1 MKVGIVGSGNVGAGA
16 ANAMVLRGVAREIV
30 MVDINTKRAQAEAED
45 ILHAVPFSSHAVV
58 VRQGEYSDLAGCQVV
73 VITAGVAQRPGETRL
88 QLLERN
94 AVIFRGMIPQIVA
107 SAPDAILVIATNPV
121 DIMTHL
127 AAHYAAP
134 LGVPRRHVIGSG
146 TTLDTA
152 RFRSIL
158 GRAMDVDPEHVH
170 GYVVGEH
177 GDTEVLAWS
186 MTTVGTVPLED
197 YAQARGID
205 LTDELLEEVDDGV
218 RRVEERRERVALL
231 AELDLGGA
239 VRAQTLEGEQEEP
252 GEPGAGR
259 RGVRGGCRFTR
270 QTIGHGQELA
280 ARLSHGL
287 VLSATDDSAAS
298 AEVEARTAISQ
309 GDQRVEAAL
318 QAGLHN
324 DAPDRAGIA
333 LRAQSDLARR

>member
-58 VRQGEYSDLAGCQVV
+58 VRQGEYSDLDGCQVV

-107 SAPDAILVIATNPV
+107 SAPEAILVIATNPV

-127 AAHYAAP
+127 AAYYAAP

-197 YAQARGID
+197 YAQARGIE
-205 LTDELLEEVDDGV
+205 LSDELLEEIDDGV
-218 RRVEERRERVALL
+218 RRAAYRIIEGKGSTYYGIGAALARIVQAIVRDQRSLLTVSVPVESIGDVRDITFALP
-231 AELDLGGA
+231 AIIGGDGIIA
-239 VRAQTLEGEQEEP
+239 VLPKPLNPKEQRLLE
-252 GEPGAGR
+252 
-259 RGVRGGCRFTR
+259 
-270 QTIGHGQELA
+270 
-280 ARLSHGL
+280 
-287 VLSATDDSAAS
+287 AS
-298 AEVEARTAISQ
+298 ARTLRQAL
-309 GDQRVEAAL
+309 DELTAA
-318 QAGLHN
+318 G
-324 DAPDRAGIA
+324 GM
-333 LRAQSDLARR
+333 

>member
-58 VRQGEYSDLAGCQVV
+58 VRQGEYSDLDGCQVV

-107 SAPDAILVIATNPV
+107 SAPEAILVIATNPV

-197 YAQARGID
+197 YAQARGIE
-205 LTDELLEEVDDGV
+205 LTDELLEEIDDGV
-218 RRVEERRERVALL
+218 RRAAYRIIEGKGSTYYGIGAALARIVQAIVRDQRSLLTVSVPVENIGDVRDITFALPAIIGGDGIIAVL
-231 AELDLGGA
+231 PKPLNPKEQRLLEASARTLRQALD
-239 VRAQTLEGEQEEP
+239 
-252 GEPGAGR
+252 
-259 RGVRGGCRFTR
+259 
-270 QTIGHGQELA
+270 ELA
-280 ARLSHGL
+280 A
-287 VLSATDDSAAS
+287 
-298 AEVEARTAISQ
+298 
-309 GDQRVEAAL
+309 
-318 QAGLHN
+318 AG
-324 DAPDRAGIA
+324 GM
-333 LRAQSDLARR
+333 

>member
-30 MVDINTKRAQAEAED
+30 LVDINTKRAQAEAED
-45 ILHAVPFSSHAVV
+45 ILHAVPFSSHAMV
-58 VRQGEYSDLAGCQVV
+58 VRQGEYSDLDGCQVV

-94 AVIFRGMIPQIVA
+94 AKIFKGMIPQIVA
-107 SAPDAILVIATNPV
+107 SAPEAILVVATNPV

-127 AAHYAAP
+127 TAHYAAP

-158 GRAMDVDPEHVH
+158 GRELDVDSEHVH

-177 GDTEVLAWS
+177 GDSEVLAWS

-197 YAQARGID
+197 YAQARGI
-205 LTDELLEEVDDGV
+205 ELSATLMQEVDDGV
-218 RRVEERRERVALL
+218 RRAAYRIIEGKGSTYYGIGAALARIVQAIVRDQRSLLTVSVPVETIGDVHDITFALPAIVGGDGIISVLPAPLNDEEEALL
-231 AELDLGGA
+231 EASARTLRQALD
-239 VRAQTLEGEQEEP
+239 
-252 GEPGAGR
+252 
-259 RGVRGGCRFTR
+259 
-270 QTIGHGQELA
+270 ELA
-280 ARLSHGL
+280 A
-287 VLSATDDSAAS
+287 A
-298 AEVEARTAISQ
+298 
-309 GDQRVEAAL
+309 GDL
-318 QAGLHN
+318 
-324 DAPDRAGIA
+324 
-333 LRAQSDLARR
+333 

>member
-16 ANAMVLRGVAREIV
+16 ANAMVLRGVAREII

-58 VRQGEYSDLAGCQVV
+58 VRQGEYGDLEGCSVV
-73 VITAGVAQRPGETRL
+73 VITAGVAQKPGETRL

-94 AVIFRGMIPQIVA
+94 ASIFKGMIPKIVA

-158 GRAMDVDPEHVH
+158 GRSLDVDPEHVH

-177 GDTEVLAWS
+177 GDSEVLAWS
-186 MTTVGTVPLED
+186 MTTVGTVPLDD
-197 YAQARGID
+197 YARARGI
-205 LTDELLEEVDDGV
+205 ELNDALLQEVDDGV
-218 RRVEERRERVALL
+218 RRAAYRIIEGKGSTYYGIGAALARIVQAIVRDQRSLLTVSVPVDTIGDVHDITFALPAIVGGDGIISVLPAPLNDEEERLLEDSARTLREAL
-231 AELDLGGA
+231 DD
-239 VRAQTLEGEQEEP
+239 
-252 GEPGAGR
+252 
-259 RGVRGGCRFTR
+259 
-270 QTIGHGQELA
+270 LA
-280 ARLSHGL
+280 AAGGL
-287 VLSATDDSAAS
+287 
-298 AEVEARTAISQ
+298 
-309 GDQRVEAAL
+309 
-318 QAGLHN
+318 
-324 DAPDRAGIA
+324 
-333 LRAQSDLARR
+333 